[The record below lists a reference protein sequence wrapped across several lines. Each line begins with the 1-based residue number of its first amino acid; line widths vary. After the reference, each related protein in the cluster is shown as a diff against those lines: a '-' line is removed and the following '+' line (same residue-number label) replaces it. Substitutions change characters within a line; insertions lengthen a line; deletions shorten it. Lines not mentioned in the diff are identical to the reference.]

1 MPNIY
6 EMLSYE
12 LNSMN
17 FIAVLPP
24 EYQAMIKQLVPTG
37 VLSADALK
45 NLVNMLAPEQAKQ
58 LNAISAAPLNPSH
71 YESYSLLGRTHSFDI
86 FLDGTYD
93 LSEKLKLTAGIRG
106 TYERL
111 TGGYLAPE
119 SKDPSIIA
127 QMQNRNNN
135 LLAPVANDWIMES
148 KDYLSYVGRLA
159 MNYKFHSQHNIY
171 ATVSKG
177 RRPPVIYIWPGA
189 NKNLKPE
196 IVWNYELGIKG
207 IYNNKLSYAFAG
219 YYFDW
224 SNFQTTR
231 LVQVEGTVGLQ
242 QVAEDAGKAR
252 SYGFEGTL
260 EYQILKSLNVFAN
273 YAYLDAKFNEK
284 DSQGNQ
290 QVLAGNTFRMVPK
303 HSMNIGFDVTH
314 DLSPKKQIYFRPNYN
329 FKSKVYFEDENREL
343 LSQQGYGIMNATLGV
358 KFKSSN
364 KRSFEFGVFGKNILD
379 QKYVMDAGNSGD
391 NIGLPTFVAGPR
403 AIYGASFGLNL

>member
-1 MPNIY
+1 M
-6 EMLSYE
+6 
-12 LNSMN
+12 
-17 FIAVLPP
+17 
-24 EYQAMIKQLVPTG
+24 
-37 VLSADALK
+37 
-45 NLVNMLAPEQAKQ
+45 
-58 LNAISAAPLNPSH
+58 
-71 YESYSLLGRTHSFDI
+71 
-86 FLDGTYD
+86 
-93 LSEKLKLTAGIRG
+93 
-106 TYERL
+106 
-111 TGGYLAPE
+111 
-119 SKDPSIIA
+119 
-127 QMQNRNNN
+127 
-135 LLAPVANDWIMES
+135 
-148 KDYLSYVGRLA
+148 
-159 MNYKFHSQHNIY
+159 
-171 ATVSKG
+171 
-177 RRPPVIYIWPGA
+177 
-189 NKNLKPE
+189 
-196 IVWNYELGIKG
+196 GIKG

-358 KFKSSN
+358 KFKN
-364 KRSFEFGVFGKNILD
+364 QINE
-379 QKYVMDAGNSGD
+379 A
-391 NIGLPTFVAGPR
+391 
-403 AIYGASFGLNL
+403 LNLAYSARTFLIKNM